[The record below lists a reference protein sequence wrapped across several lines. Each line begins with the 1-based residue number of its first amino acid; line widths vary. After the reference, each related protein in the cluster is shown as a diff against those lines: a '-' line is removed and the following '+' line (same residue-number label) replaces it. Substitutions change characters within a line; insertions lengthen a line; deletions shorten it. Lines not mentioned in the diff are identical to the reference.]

1 MRIAIDLSRAGLAGI
16 QTAGM
21 NPCVR
26 LAKAMVG
33 AGTEHTFFVVLSD
46 EDPASVPALRSM
58 MAGTLPAWGVRSWH
72 WPARTASSGR
82 GDQRHD
88 HWASSAAALFKRGLL
103 ADLAVGLV
111 LIPVAGTVAVTADA
125 PADDQPNVGA
135 PTTWTVPLAADD
147 DIEALAMQQLR
158 RCEAWSAAGPL
169 PPKRQLGSR
178 MKLAFVSPLPPER
191 TGIADYSAQVLPALA
206 QFYDVDVII
215 DQAQLVAPWVSAH
228 CGVRDV
234 QWLLDHAQRYDRVM
248 YHFGNSSYHKHMFEL
263 LARVPGVVVLH
274 DFFLGDIYNYL
285 AVHGVVPDG
294 LFHALYESHGY
305 GALRTWATEKNVVPL
320 VAQYP
325 ANLGVVQKALGVI
338 VHSEHARQLAE
349 TWYSRALARRW
360 QVVALPRAV
369 PQNGNRQQARQQ
381 LALAPDDFVV
391 CSFGLMGATKLN
403 ERLLEAW
410 LLSPLSQDER
420 CRLVFVGEA
429 DAGDYGAA
437 IEAKILSSGLG
448 ARISI
453 TGWADADVF
462 HSYLAGADLAVQLRA
477 NSRGETSAAVLDCM
491 NHGLPTLVNAHG
503 AFAELPAEA
512 VWMLPEV
519 FDNQALADAMMALW
533 LTPEQRRALGE
544 RAREVVGSAHSPETC
559 AKQYVAAIEQAYES
573 AGDSEGGLVRALAS
587 LEGPA
592 PSDSECRSLARAIVQ
607 TRSCTRAH
615 RQLLVDVSA
624 TARQDLQTG
633 IQRVVRALVKELI
646 NQPPE
651 GFRVEP
657 VYLTEQG
664 GAWHYRYARAW
675 TARAMGLSPELLPD
689 EPVDRW
695 AGDVVL
701 VADFTSAYVV
711 EAEKAGVFSALKR
724 DGIGLY
730 FCVYDLLPIQRP
742 EFFPPDQFG
751 FLDWIRS
758 VVRVADGV
766 VCISRSVADDL
777 TAWVLSEDLNRTRP
791 IRIDW
796 FHLGADIEN
805 SVPSKGLPKN
815 AGSVL
820 ARIKARPSFLMVGT
834 IEPRKGHLQTIE
846 AFTRLWQAG
855 QDINLVVVGR
865 EGWRGVPDEARRSI
879 PQTMAC
885 LRSHAELGKRLLW
898 LEDAS
903 DEYLEQAY
911 AASTCLI
918 AASEGEGFGLPLIE
932 AAQKRMPI
940 LARDIPIFREV
951 AGGHAHFFDGLAPED
966 MADAVVAWLRL
977 SESGQAPTS
986 AEMPW
991 LTWRQ
996 STELLLTR
1004 IELN

>member
-1 MRIAIDLSRAGLAGI
+1 MRIAIDLSRAGLAGV
-16 QTAGM
+16 QPSGL

-26 LAKAMVG
+26 LAQAMVG
-33 AGTEHTFFVVLSD
+33 AGTEHRFFLILSD
-46 EDPASVPALRSM
+46 EDPASVTALRSM

-72 WPARTASSGR
+72 CPARMAGSGR
-82 GDQRHD
+82 GDQQHD
-88 HWASSAAALFKRGLL
+88 VWASSAAALFKQGLL

-111 LIPVAGTVAVTADA
+111 LIPVAGPLAVTADA
-125 PADDQPNVGA
+125 PADGQPNIGS
-135 PTTWTVPLAADD
+135 PTTWTVALAADD
-147 DIEALAMQQLR
+147 DIEALATQQLR
-158 RCEAWSAAGPL
+158 RCEAWWAANSL
-169 PPKRQLGSR
+169 PPTRQLGSR
-178 MKLAFVSPLPPER
+178 MKLAFVSPLPPQR
-191 TGIADYSAQVLPALA
+191 SGIADYSAQLLPALA

-215 DQAQLVAPWVSAH
+215 DQAQLAAPWVSAH
-228 CGVRDV
+228 CGVRNV
-234 QWLLDHAQRYDRVM
+234 QWLLDHAQGYDRVM

-274 DFFLGDIYNYL
+274 DFFLGDIHNYL
-285 AVHGVVPDG
+285 AVHGVVPHG
-294 LFHALYESHGY
+294 LFRALYESHGY
-305 GALRTWATEKNVVPL
+305 AALGVWAAEKGGAAVIT
-320 VAQYP
+320 QYP
-325 ANLGVVQKALGVI
+325 ANLGVVQQSLGVI
-338 VHSEHARQLAE
+338 VHSEHARQLAQ
-349 TWYSRALARRW
+349 TWYGRELARRW

-369 PQNGNRQQARQQ
+369 PQQGNKQQARQQ

-410 LLSPLSQDER
+410 LLSPLARDPR

-429 DAGDYGAA
+429 HAGDYGAA
-437 IEAKILSSGLG
+437 IEAKISSSGLG
-448 ARISI
+448 DRISI
-453 TGWADADVF
+453 TGWADAEVF

-503 AFAELPAEA
+503 AFAELPADS
-512 VWMLPEV
+512 VWLLPEV
-519 FDNQALADAMMALW
+519 FDDQALADAMTTLW
-533 LTPEQRRALGE
+533 LAPEQRRALGE
-544 RAREVVGSAHSPETC
+544 RAREVLGSAHSPETC
-559 AKQYVAAIEQAYES
+559 AKQYVAAIEQAYGS
-573 AGDSEGGLVRALAS
+573 AETSGGGLVQALAR

-592 PSDSECRSLARAIVQ
+592 PSDSECLSLARAIVQ
-607 TRSCTRAH
+607 TRSCARAH
-615 RQLLVDVSA
+615 RQLLVDISA
-624 TARQDLQTG
+624 TARHDLQTG

-657 VYLTEQG
+657 VYLTDQG

-695 AGDVVL
+695 AGDMVL
-701 VADFTSAYVV
+701 VADFTSAYAVK
-711 EAEKAGVFSALKR
+711 AEQAGVFSALKQ
-724 DGIGLY
+724 DGIGVY

-751 FLDWIRS
+751 FLDWIKT
-758 VVRVADGV
+758 VARVADGAI
-766 VCISRSVADDL
+766 CISRAVAADL
-777 TAWVLSEDLNRTRP
+777 TVWVSSENLNRARP
-791 IRIDW
+791 LRIDW

-805 SVPSKGLPKN
+805 SVPSKGLPEN
-815 AGSVL
+815 AESVL
-820 ARIKARPSFLMVGT
+820 GRIKARPSFLMVGT

-855 QDINLVVVGR
+855 QDVNLVVVGR
-865 EGWRGVPDEARRSI
+865 EGWRGVPDNARRSI
-879 PQTMAC
+879 PQTMTC

-903 DEYLEQAY
+903 DEYLEHAY

-932 AAQKRMPI
+932 AAQRKMPI

-951 AGGHAHFFDGLAPED
+951 AGGHAYFFEGLAPED
-966 MADAVVAWLRL
+966 LADAVMDWLRV

-986 AEMPW
+986 AQMPW

-996 STELLLTR
+996 STDLLLTR
-1004 IELN
+1004 LELN

>member
-1 MRIAIDLSRAGLAGI
+1 MRIAIDLSRAGLAGV
-16 QTAGM
+16 QMSGL

-26 LAKAMVG
+26 LAQAMVG
-33 AGTEHTFFVVLSD
+33 AGTQHRFFLILSD
-46 EDPASVPALRSM
+46 EDPASVTALRSM

-72 WPARTASSGR
+72 CPARMAGSGR
-82 GDQRHD
+82 GDQQHD
-88 HWASSAAALFKRGLL
+88 VWASSAAALFKQGLL

-111 LIPVAGTVAVTADA
+111 LTPVAGPLAVTADA
-125 PADDQPNVGA
+125 PADGQPKVGA
-135 PTTWTVPLAADD
+135 PTTWTVALAGDD
-147 DIEALAMQQLR
+147 DIEALATQQLR
-158 RCEAWSAAGPL
+158 RCEAWWAANSL
-169 PPKRQLGSR
+169 PPTRQLGSR
-178 MKLAFVSPLPPER
+178 MKLAFVSPLPPQR
-191 TGIADYSAQVLPALA
+191 SGIADYSAQLLPALA

-215 DQAQLVAPWVSAH
+215 DQAQLAAPWVSAH
-228 CGVRDV
+228 CGVRNV
-234 QWLLDHAQRYDRVM
+234 QWLLDHAQGYDRVM

-274 DFFLGDIYNYL
+274 DFFLGDIHNYL
-285 AVHGVVPDG
+285 AVHGVVPHG
-294 LFHALYESHGY
+294 LFRALYESHGY
-305 GALRTWATEKNVVPL
+305 AALGVRAAEKGGAAVIT
-320 VAQYP
+320 QYP
-325 ANLGVVQKALGVI
+325 ANLGVVQQSLGVI
-338 VHSEHARQLAE
+338 VHSEHARQLAQ
-349 TWYSRALARRW
+349 TWYGRELARLW
-360 QVVALPRAV
+360 QVVALPRAL
-369 PQNGNRQQARQQ
+369 PQQGNRQQARQQ

-410 LLSPLSQDER
+410 LLSPLAQDPR

-429 DAGDYGAA
+429 HAGDYGAA
-437 IEAKILSSGLG
+437 IEAKISSSGLG
-448 ARISI
+448 DRISI
-453 TGWADADVF
+453 TGWADAEVF

-503 AFAELPAEA
+503 AFAELPADS
-512 VWMLPEV
+512 VWLLPEV
-519 FDNQALADAMMALW
+519 FDDQALADAMTTLW
-533 LTPEQRRALGE
+533 LAPEQRRALGE
-544 RAREVVGSAHSPETC
+544 RAREVLGSAHSPETC
-559 AKQYVAAIEQAYES
+559 AKQYVAAIEQAYGS
-573 AGDSEGGLVRALAS
+573 AETSGGGLVQALAR

-592 PSDSECRSLARAIVQ
+592 PSDSECLSLARAIVQ
-607 TRSCTRAH
+607 TRSCARAH
-615 RQLLVDVSA
+615 RQLLVDISA
-624 TARQDLQTG
+624 TARHDLQTG

-695 AGDVVL
+695 AGDMVL
-701 VADFTSAYVV
+701 VADFTSAYAVK
-711 EAEKAGVFSALKR
+711 AEQAGVFSALKQ
-724 DGIGLY
+724 DGIGVY

-751 FLDWIRS
+751 FLDWIKT
-758 VVRVADGV
+758 VARVADGAI
-766 VCISRSVADDL
+766 CISRAVADDL
-777 TAWVLSEDLNRTRP
+777 TAWVSGENLNRARP
-791 IRIDW
+791 LRIDW

-805 SVPSKGLPKN
+805 SVPSKGLPEN
-815 AGSVL
+815 AESVL
-820 ARIKARPSFLMVGT
+820 AQIKARPSFLMVGT

-855 QDINLVVVGR
+855 QDVNLVVVGR
-865 EGWRGVPDEARRSI
+865 EGWRGVPDNARRSI
-879 PQTMAC
+879 PQTMTC

-903 DEYLEQAY
+903 DEYLEHAY

-932 AAQKRMPI
+932 AAQRKMPI

-951 AGGHAHFFDGLAPED
+951 AGGHAYFFEGLAPED
-966 MADAVVAWLRL
+966 LADAVMDWLRL
-977 SESGQAPTS
+977 SKSGQAPTS
-986 AEMPW
+986 AQMPW

-996 STELLLTR
+996 STDLLLTR
-1004 IELN
+1004 LELN

>member
-1 MRIAIDLSRAGLAGI
+1 MRIAIDLSRAGLAGV
-16 QTAGM
+16 QMSGL

-26 LAKAMVG
+26 LAQAMVG
-33 AGTEHTFFVVLSD
+33 AGTQHRFFLILSD
-46 EDPASVPALRSM
+46 EDPASVTALRSM
-58 MAGTLPAWGVRSWH
+58 MAGILPAWGVRSWH
-72 WPARTASSGR
+72 WPARVAGSGR
-82 GDQRHD
+82 GDQQHD
-88 HWASSAAALFKRGLL
+88 VWVSSAAALFRRGLL

-111 LIPVAGTVAVTADA
+111 LMPVAGPLAVTADA
-125 PADDQPNVGA
+125 PADGQPKVGA
-135 PTTWTVPLAADD
+135 PTTWTVALAADD
-147 DIEALAMQQLR
+147 DIEALATQQLR
-158 RCEAWSAAGPL
+158 RCEAWWAANSL
-169 PPKRQLGSR
+169 PPTRQLGSR
-178 MKLAFVSPLPPER
+178 MKLAFVSPLPPQR
-191 TGIADYSAQVLPALA
+191 SGIADYSAQLLPALA

-215 DQAQLVAPWVSAH
+215 DQAQLAAPWVSAH
-228 CGVRDV
+228 CGVRNV
-234 QWLLDHAQRYDRVM
+234 QWLLDHAQGYDRVM

-274 DFFLGDIYNYL
+274 DFFLGDIHNYL
-285 AVHGVVPDG
+285 AVHGVVPHG
-294 LFHALYESHGY
+294 LFRALYESHGY
-305 GALRTWATEKNVVPL
+305 AALGVWAAEKGGAAVIT
-320 VAQYP
+320 QYP
-325 ANLGVVQKALGVI
+325 ANLGVVQQSLGVI
-338 VHSEHARQLAE
+338 VHSEHARQLAQ
-349 TWYSRALARRW
+349 TWYGRELARLW
-360 QVVALPRAV
+360 QVVALPRAL
-369 PQNGNRQQARQQ
+369 PQQGNRQQARQQ

-410 LLSPLSQDER
+410 LLSPLAQDPR

-429 DAGDYGAA
+429 HAGDYGAA
-437 IEAKILSSGLG
+437 IEAKISSSGLG
-448 ARISI
+448 DRISI
-453 TGWADADVF
+453 TGWADAEVF

-512 VWMLPEV
+512 VWILPEV
-519 FDNQALADAMMALW
+519 FDDQALADAMTTLW
-533 LTPEQRRALGE
+533 LAPEQRRALGE
-544 RAREVVGSAHSPETC
+544 RAREVLGSAHSPETC
-559 AKQYVAAIEQAYES
+559 AKQYVAAIEQAYTS
-573 AGDSEGGLVRALAS
+573 AGASGGRLVQALS
-587 LEGPA
+587 RLEGPA
-592 PSDSECRSLARAIVQ
+592 PSDSECLSLARAIVQ
-607 TRSCTRAH
+607 TRSCARAH
-615 RQLLVDVSA
+615 RQLLVDISA
-624 TARQDLQTG
+624 TARHDLQTG

-689 EPVDRW
+689 DPVDRW

-701 VADFTSAYVV
+701 VADFTSAYAVK
-711 EAEKAGVFSALKR
+711 AEQAGVFSALKQ
-724 DGIGLY
+724 DGIGVY

-751 FLDWIRS
+751 FLDWIKT
-758 VVRVADGV
+758 VARVADGAI
-766 VCISRSVADDL
+766 CISRAVADDL
-777 TAWVLSEDLNRTRP
+777 TAWVSSEDLNRARP

-805 SVPSKGLPKN
+805 SVPSKGLPEN
-815 AGSVL
+815 AESVL
-820 ARIKARPSFLMVGT
+820 GRIKARPSFLMVGT
-834 IEPRKGHLQTIE
+834 IEPRKGHLQAIE

-855 QDINLVVVGR
+855 QDVNLVVVGR
-865 EGWRGVPDEARRSI
+865 EGWRGVPDNARRSI
-879 PQTMAC
+879 PQTMTC

-903 DEYLEQAY
+903 DEYLEHAY

-932 AAQKRMPI
+932 AAQRKMPI

-951 AGGHAHFFDGLAPED
+951 AGGHAYFFEGLAPED
-966 MADAVVAWLRL
+966 LADAVMDWLRL

-986 AEMPW
+986 AQMPW

-996 STELLLTR
+996 STDLLLTR
-1004 IELN
+1004 LELN

>member
-1 MRIAIDLSRAGLAGI
+1 MRIAIDLSRAGLAGV
-16 QTAGM
+16 QTSGL

-26 LAKAMVG
+26 LAQAMVG
-33 AGTEHTFFVVLSD
+33 AGTQHRFFLILSD
-46 EDPASVPALRSM
+46 EDPASVTALRSM

-72 WPARTASSGR
+72 WPARTAGDGR
-82 GDQRHD
+82 GDQQHD
-88 HWASSAAALFKRGLL
+88 VWASSAAALFRRGLL

-111 LIPVAGTVAVTADA
+111 LMPVAGTLAVTADA
-125 PADDQPNVGA
+125 PADGQPKVGA
-135 PTTWTVPLAADD
+135 PTTWTVALAADD
-147 DIEALAMQQLR
+147 DIEALATQQLR
-158 RCEAWSAAGPL
+158 RCEAWWAANSL
-169 PPKRQLGSR
+169 PPTRQLGSR
-178 MKLAFVSPLPPER
+178 MKLAFVSPLPPQR
-191 TGIADYSAQVLPALA
+191 SGIADYSAQLLPALA

-215 DQAQLVAPWVSAH
+215 DQAQLAAPWVSAH

-234 QWLLDHAQRYDRVM
+234 QWLLDHAQGYDRVM

-274 DFFLGDIYNYL
+274 DFFLGDIHNYL
-285 AVHGVVPDG
+285 AVHGVVPHG
-294 LFHALYESHGY
+294 LFRALYESHGY
-305 GALRTWATEKNVVPL
+305 AALGVWAAEKGGAAVIT
-320 VAQYP
+320 QYP
-325 ANLGVVQKALGVI
+325 ANLGVVQQSLGVI
-338 VHSEHARQLAE
+338 VHSEHARQLAQ
-349 TWYSRALARRW
+349 TWYGRELARLW
-360 QVVALPRAV
+360 QVVALPRAL
-369 PQNGNRQQARQQ
+369 PQQGNRQQARQQ

-410 LLSPLSQDER
+410 LLSPLAQDPR

-429 DAGDYGAA
+429 HAGDYGAA
-437 IEAKILSSGLG
+437 IEAKISSSGLG
-448 ARISI
+448 DRISI
-453 TGWADADVF
+453 TGWADAEVF

-503 AFAELPAEA
+503 AFAELPADS
-512 VWMLPEV
+512 VWLLPEV
-519 FDNQALADAMMALW
+519 FDDQALADAMTTLW
-533 LTPEQRRALGE
+533 LAPEQRRALGE
-544 RAREVVGSAHSPETC
+544 RAREVIGSAHSPETC
-559 AKQYVAAIEQAYES
+559 AKQYVAAIEQAYTS
-573 AGDSEGGLVRALAS
+573 AGASGGRLVQALAR

-592 PSDSECRSLARAIVQ
+592 PSDSECLSLARAIVQ
-607 TRSCTRAH
+607 TRSCARAH
-615 RQLLVDVSA
+615 RQLLVDISA
-624 TARQDLQTG
+624 TARHDLQTG

-695 AGDVVL
+695 AGDMVL
-701 VADFTSAYVV
+701 VADFTSAYAVK
-711 EAEKAGVFSALKR
+711 AEQAGVFSALKQ
-724 DGIGLY
+724 DGIGVY

-751 FLDWIRS
+751 FLDWIKT
-758 VVRVADGV
+758 VARVADGAI
-766 VCISRSVADDL
+766 CISRAVADDL
-777 TAWVLSEDLNRTRP
+777 TAWVSGENLNRARP
-791 IRIDW
+791 LRIDW

-805 SVPSKGLPKN
+805 SVPSKGLPEN
-815 AGSVL
+815 AETVL
-820 ARIKARPSFLMVGT
+820 AQIKARPSFLMVGT

-855 QDINLVVVGR
+855 QDVNLVVVGR
-865 EGWRGVPDEARRSI
+865 EGWRGVPDNARRSI
-879 PQTMAC
+879 PQTMRC

-903 DEYLEQAY
+903 DEYLEHAY

-932 AAQKRMPI
+932 AAQRKMPI

-951 AGGHAHFFDGLAPED
+951 AGGHAYFFEGLAPED
-966 MADAVVAWLRL
+966 LADAVMDWLRL
-977 SESGQAPTS
+977 SKSGQAPTS
-986 AEMPW
+986 AQMPW

-996 STELLLTR
+996 STDLLLTR
-1004 IELN
+1004 LELN

>member
-1 MRIAIDLSRAGLAGI
+1 MRIAIDLSRAGLAGV
-16 QTAGM
+16 QMSGL

-26 LAKAMVG
+26 LAQAMVG
-33 AGTEHTFFVVLSD
+33 AGTQHRFFLILSD
-46 EDPASVPALRSM
+46 EDPASVTALRSM

-72 WPARTASSGR
+72 CPARTAGDGR
-82 GDQRHD
+82 GDQQHD
-88 HWASSAAALFKRGLL
+88 VWASSAAALFKQGLL

-111 LIPVAGTVAVTADA
+111 LIPVAGPLAVTADA
-125 PADDQPNVGA
+125 PADDQPKVGA
-135 PTTWTVPLAADD
+135 PTTWTVALAGDD
-147 DIEALAMQQLR
+147 DIEALATQQLR
-158 RCEAWSAAGPL
+158 RCEAWWAANSL
-169 PPKRQLGSR
+169 PPTRQLGSR
-178 MKLAFVSPLPPER
+178 MKLAFVSPLPPQR
-191 TGIADYSAQVLPALA
+191 SGIADYSAQLLPALA
-206 QFYDVDVII
+206 QFYDIDVII
-215 DQAQLVAPWVSAH
+215 DQAQLAAPWVSAH

-234 QWLLDHAQRYDRVM
+234 QWLLDHAHGYDRVM

-274 DFFLGDIYNYL
+274 DFFLGDIHNYL
-285 AVHGVVPDG
+285 AVHGVVPHG
-294 LFHALYESHGY
+294 LFRALYESHGY
-305 GALRTWATEKNVVPL
+305 SALGVWAAEKDGAAVIT
-320 VAQYP
+320 QYP
-325 ANLGVVQKALGVI
+325 ANLGVVQQSLGVI
-338 VHSEHARQLAE
+338 VHSEHARQLAQ
-349 TWYSRALARRW
+349 TWYGRELARRW
-360 QVVALPRAV
+360 QMVALPRTV
-369 PQNGNRQQARQQ
+369 PQKGNRQQARQQ

-410 LLSPLSQDER
+410 LLSPLAQDPR

-429 DAGDYGAA
+429 HAGDYGAA
-437 IEAKILSSGLG
+437 IEAKISSSGLG
-448 ARISI
+448 DRISI
-453 TGWADADVF
+453 TGWADAEVF

-503 AFAELPAEA
+503 AFAELPADS
-512 VWMLPEV
+512 VWLLPEV
-519 FDNQALADAMMALW
+519 FDDQALADAMTTQW
-533 LTPEQRRALGE
+533 LAPEQRRALGE
-544 RAREVVGSAHSPETC
+544 RAREVLGSAHSPETC
-559 AKQYVAAIEQAYES
+559 AKQYVAAIEQTYTS
-573 AGDSEGGLVRALAS
+573 AGASGGRLVQALAR

-592 PSDSECRSLARAIVQ
+592 PSDSECLSLARAIVQ
-607 TRSCTRAH
+607 TRSCARAH
-615 RQLLVDVSA
+615 RQLLVDISA
-624 TARQDLQTG
+624 TARHDLQTG

-695 AGDVVL
+695 AGDMVL
-701 VADFTSAYVV
+701 VADFTSAYAVK
-711 EAEKAGVFSALKR
+711 AEQAGVFSALKQ
-724 DGIGLY
+724 DGIGVY

-751 FLDWIRS
+751 FLDWIKT
-758 VVRVADGV
+758 VARVADGAI
-766 VCISRSVADDL
+766 CISRAVAADL
-777 TAWVLSEDLNRTRP
+777 TAWVSSENLNRARP
-791 IRIDW
+791 LRIDW

-805 SVPSKGLPKN
+805 SVPSKGLPEN
-815 AGSVL
+815 AESVL
-820 ARIKARPSFLMVGT
+820 AQIKARPSFLMVGT

-855 QDINLVVVGR
+855 QDVNLVVVGR
-865 EGWRGVPDEARRSI
+865 EGWRGVPDNARRSI
-879 PQTMAC
+879 PQTMTC

-903 DEYLEQAY
+903 DEYLEHAY

-932 AAQKRMPI
+932 AAQRKMPI

-951 AGGHAHFFDGLAPED
+951 AGGHAYFFEGLAPED
-966 MADAVVAWLRL
+966 LADAVMDWLRL

-986 AEMPW
+986 AQMPW

-996 STELLLTR
+996 STDLLLTR
-1004 IELN
+1004 LELN

>member
-1 MRIAIDLSRAGLAGI
+1 MRIAIDLSRAGLAGV
-16 QTAGM
+16 QMSGL

-26 LAKAMVG
+26 LAQAMVG
-33 AGTEHTFFVVLSD
+33 AGTEHRFFLILSD
-46 EDPASVPALRSM
+46 EDPASVTALRSM

-72 WPARTASSGR
+72 CPARMAGSGR
-82 GDQRHD
+82 GDQQHD
-88 HWASSAAALFKRGLL
+88 VWASSAAALFKQGLL

-111 LIPVAGTVAVTADA
+111 LMPVAGPLAVTADA
-125 PADDQPNVGA
+125 PADDQPKVGA
-135 PTTWTVPLAADD
+135 PTTWTVALAADD
-147 DIEALAMQQLR
+147 DIEALATQQLR
-158 RCEAWSAAGPL
+158 RCEAWWAANSL
-169 PPKRQLGSR
+169 PPTRQLGSR
-178 MKLAFVSPLPPER
+178 MKLAFVSPLPPQR
-191 TGIADYSAQVLPALA
+191 SGIADYSAQLLPALA

-215 DQAQLVAPWVSAH
+215 DQAQLAAPWVSAH
-228 CGVRDV
+228 CGVRNV
-234 QWLLDHAQRYDRVM
+234 QWLLDHAQRYNRVM

-274 DFFLGDIYNYL
+274 DFFLGDIHNYL
-285 AVHGVVPDG
+285 AVHGVVPHG
-294 LFHALYESHGY
+294 LFRALYESHGY
-305 GALRTWATEKNVVPL
+305 AALGVWTAEKGGAAVIT
-320 VAQYP
+320 QYP
-325 ANLGVVQKALGVI
+325 ANLGVVQQSLGVI
-338 VHSEHARQLAE
+338 VHSEHARQLAQ
-349 TWYSRALARRW
+349 TWYGRELARRW

-369 PQNGNRQQARQQ
+369 PQKGNRQQARQQ

-410 LLSPLSQDER
+410 LLSPLAQDPR

-429 DAGDYGAA
+429 HAGDYGAA
-437 IEAKILSSGLG
+437 IEAKISSSGLG
-448 ARISI
+448 DRISI
-453 TGWADADVF
+453 TGWADAEVF

-503 AFAELPAEA
+503 AFAELPADS
-512 VWMLPEV
+512 VWLLPEV
-519 FDNQALADAMMALW
+519 FDDQALADAMTTLW
-533 LTPEQRRALGE
+533 LAPEQRRALGE
-544 RAREVVGSAHSPETC
+544 RAREVLGSAHSPETC
-559 AKQYVAAIEQAYES
+559 AKQYVAAIEQAYTS
-573 AGDSEGGLVRALAS
+573 AGASGGRLVQALAR

-592 PSDSECRSLARAIVQ
+592 PSDSECLSLARAIVQ
-607 TRSCTRAH
+607 TRSCARAH
-615 RQLLVDVSA
+615 RQLLVDISA
-624 TARQDLQTG
+624 TARHDLQTG

-695 AGDVVL
+695 AGDMVL
-701 VADFTSAYVV
+701 VADFTSAYAVK
-711 EAEKAGVFSALKR
+711 AEQAGVFSALKQ
-724 DGIGLY
+724 DGIGVY

-751 FLDWIRS
+751 FLDWIKT
-758 VVRVADGV
+758 VARVADGAI
-766 VCISRSVADDL
+766 CISRAVAADL
-777 TAWVLSEDLNRTRP
+777 TAWVSSADVNRARP

-805 SVPSKGLPKN
+805 SVPSKGLPEN
-815 AGSVL
+815 AESVL
-820 ARIKARPSFLMVGT
+820 GRIKARPSFLMVGT
-834 IEPRKGHLQTIE
+834 IEPRKGHLQAIE

-855 QDINLVVVGR
+855 QDVNLVVVGR
-865 EGWRGVPDEARRSI
+865 EGWRGVPDNARRSI
-879 PQTMAC
+879 PQTMTC

-903 DEYLEQAY
+903 DEYLEHAY

-932 AAQKRMPI
+932 AAQRKMPI

-951 AGGHAHFFDGLAPED
+951 AGGHAYFFEGLAPED
-966 MADAVVAWLRL
+966 LADAVMDWLRL
-977 SESGQAPTS
+977 SKSGQAPTS
-986 AEMPW
+986 AQMPW

-996 STELLLTR
+996 STDLLLTR
-1004 IELN
+1004 LELN

>member
-16 QTAGM
+16 QTAGL

-33 AGTEHTFFVVLSD
+33 AGTEHTFFVVVSD
-46 EDPASVPALRSM
+46 EDPALVPALRSM

-72 WPARTASSGR
+72 WPARTAGSGR

-88 HWASSAAALFKRGLL
+88 QWASSAAALFKRGLL

-111 LIPVAGTVAVTADA
+111 LIPVADTVAVTAGA

-158 RCEAWSAAGPL
+158 RCEAWWAAGPL

-234 QWLLDHAQRYDRVM
+234 QWLLDHAHGYDRVM

-285 AVHGVVPDG
+285 SVHGVVPDG

-325 ANLGVVQKALGVI
+325 ANLGVVQASLGVI

-349 TWYSRALARRW
+349 MWYGRELARRW

-369 PQNGNRQQARQQ
+369 PQCGNRQKARQQ

-410 LLSPLSQDER
+410 LLSPLSQDAR

-491 NHGLPTLVNAHG
+491 NHGLPPLVNAHG
-503 AFAELPAEA
+503 AFAELPADA

-519 FDNQALADAMMALW
+519 FDDQALADAMMTLW
-533 LTPEQRRALGE
+533 LTPEQRRALGD

-573 AGDSEGGLVRALAS
+573 AGDREGGLVRALAS

-607 TRSCTRAH
+607 TRSCARAH

-695 AGDVVL
+695 AGDVVV

-751 FLDWIRS
+751 FLDWIKS

-766 VCISRSVADDL
+766 VCISRSVADNL
-777 TAWVLSEDLNRTRP
+777 TAWGLREDLNARDRSPLTVSS
-791 IRIDW
+791 
-796 FHLGADIEN
+796 GADMKTRFR
-805 SVPSKGLPKN
+805 PKGCRKMPGACWLNQRRPFPE
-815 AGSVL
+815 AAPLSH
-820 ARIKARPSFLMVGT
+820 AKA
-834 IEPRKGHLQTIE
+834 LQTIE

-855 QDINLVVVGR
+855 QDVNLVVVGR
-865 EGWRGVPDEARRSI
+865 EGWRGVPDDARRSI

-885 LRSHAELGKRLLW
+885 LRNHAELGKRLLW

-1004 IELN
+1004 LELN

>member
-1 MRIAIDLSRAGLAGI
+1 MRIAIDLSRAGLAGV
-16 QTAGM
+16 QPSGL

-26 LAKAMVG
+26 LAQAMVG
-33 AGTEHTFFVVLSD
+33 AGTEHRFFLILSD
-46 EDPASVPALRSM
+46 EDPASVTALRSM

-72 WPARTASSGR
+72 CPARTAGDGR
-82 GDQRHD
+82 GDQQHD
-88 HWASSAAALFKRGLL
+88 VWASSAAALFKQGLL

-111 LIPVAGTVAVTADA
+111 LMPVAGPLAVTADA
-125 PADDQPNVGA
+125 PADDQPKVGA
-135 PTTWTVPLAADD
+135 PTTWTVALAADD
-147 DIEALAMQQLR
+147 DIEALATQQLR
-158 RCEAWSAAGPL
+158 RCEAWWAANSL
-169 PPKRQLGSR
+169 PPTRQLGSR
-178 MKLAFVSPLPPER
+178 MKLAFVSPLPPQR
-191 TGIADYSAQVLPALA
+191 SGIADYSAQLLPALA

-215 DQAQLVAPWVSAH
+215 NQAQLAAPWVSAH

-234 QWLLDHAQRYDRVM
+234 QWLLDHAQGYDRVM

-274 DFFLGDIYNYL
+274 DFFLGDIHNYL
-285 AVHGVVPDG
+285 AVHGVVPHG
-294 LFHALYESHGY
+294 LFRALYESHGY
-305 GALRTWATEKNVVPL
+305 AALGVWAAEKGGAAVIT
-320 VAQYP
+320 QYP
-325 ANLGVVQKALGVI
+325 ANLGVVQQSLGVI
-338 VHSEHARQLAE
+338 VHSEHARQLAQ
-349 TWYSRALARRW
+349 TWYGRELARRW

-369 PQNGNRQQARQQ
+369 PQQGNKQRARQQ

-410 LLSPLSQDER
+410 LLSPLAQDPR

-429 DAGDYGAA
+429 HAGDYGAA
-437 IEAKILSSGLG
+437 IEAKISSSGLG
-448 ARISI
+448 DRISI
-453 TGWADADVF
+453 TGWADAEVF

-503 AFAELPAEA
+503 AFAELPADS
-512 VWMLPEV
+512 VWLLPEV
-519 FDNQALADAMMALW
+519 FDDQALADAMTTLW
-533 LTPEQRRALGE
+533 LAPEQRRTLGE
-544 RAREVVGSAHSPETC
+544 RAREVLGSAHSPETC
-559 AKQYVAAIEQAYES
+559 AKQYVAAIEEAYRS
-573 AGDSEGGLVRALAS
+573 AEVNGGRLVQALAR

-592 PSDSECRSLARAIVQ
+592 PSDSECLSLARAIVQ
-607 TRSCTRAH
+607 TRSCARAH
-615 RQLLVDVSA
+615 RQLLVDISA
-624 TARQDLQTG
+624 TARHDLQTG

-695 AGDVVL
+695 AGDMVL
-701 VADFTSAYVV
+701 VADFTSAYAVK
-711 EAEKAGVFSALKR
+711 AEQAGVFWALKQ
-724 DGIGLY
+724 DGIGVY
-730 FCVYDLLPIQRP
+730 FCVYDLLSIQRP

-751 FLDWIRS
+751 FLDWIKT
-758 VVRVADGV
+758 VARVADGAI
-766 VCISRSVADDL
+766 CISRAVADDL
-777 TAWVLSEDLNRTRP
+777 TAWVSSEDLNRARP

-805 SVPSKGLPKN
+805 SVPSKGLPEN
-815 AGSVL
+815 AESVL
-820 ARIKARPSFLMVGT
+820 AQIKARPSFLMVGT
-834 IEPRKGHLQTIE
+834 IEPRKGHLQAIE

-855 QDINLVVVGR
+855 QDVNLVVVGR
-865 EGWRGVPDEARRSI
+865 EGWRGVPDNARRSI
-879 PQTMAC
+879 PQTMTC

-903 DEYLEQAY
+903 DEYLEHAY

-932 AAQKRMPI
+932 AAQRKMPI

-951 AGGHAHFFDGLAPED
+951 AGGHAYFFEGLAPED
-966 MADAVVAWLRL
+966 LADAVMDWLRL
-977 SESGQAPTS
+977 SKSGQAPTS
-986 AEMPW
+986 AQMPW

-996 STELLLTR
+996 STDLLLTR
-1004 IELN
+1004 LELN

>member
-1 MRIAIDLSRAGLAGI
+1 MRIAIDLSRAGLAGV
-16 QTAGM
+16 QPSGL

-26 LAKAMVG
+26 LAQAMVG
-33 AGTEHTFFVVLSD
+33 AGTQHRFFLILSD
-46 EDPASVPALRSM
+46 EDPASVTALRSM

-72 WPARTASSGR
+72 CPARMAGSGR
-82 GDQRHD
+82 GDQQHD
-88 HWASSAAALFKRGLL
+88 VWASSAAALFKQGLL

-111 LIPVAGTVAVTADA
+111 LTPVAGPLALRADA
-125 PADDQPNVGA
+125 PADDQPKVGA
-135 PTTWTVPLAADD
+135 PTTWTVALAADD
-147 DIEALAMQQLR
+147 DIEALATQQLR
-158 RCEAWSAAGPL
+158 RCEAWWAANSL
-169 PPKRQLGSR
+169 PPTRQLGSR
-178 MKLAFVSPLPPER
+178 MKLAFVSPLPPQR
-191 TGIADYSAQVLPALA
+191 SGIADYSAQLLPALA

-215 DQAQLVAPWVSAH
+215 DQAQLAAPWVSAH
-228 CGVRDV
+228 CGVRNV
-234 QWLLDHAQRYDRVM
+234 QWLLDHAQGYDRVM

-274 DFFLGDIYNYL
+274 DFFLGDIHNYL
-285 AVHGVVPDG
+285 AVHGVVPHG
-294 LFHALYESHGY
+294 LFRALYESHGY
-305 GALRTWATEKNVVPL
+305 AALGVRAAEKDGAAVIT
-320 VAQYP
+320 QYP
-325 ANLGVVQKALGVI
+325 ANLGVVQQSLGVI
-338 VHSEHARQLAE
+338 VHSEHARQLAQ
-349 TWYSRALARRW
+349 TWYGRELARRW
-360 QVVALPRAV
+360 QVVALPRAL
-369 PQNGNRQQARQQ
+369 PQQGNRQQARQQ

-410 LLSPLSQDER
+410 LLSPLAQDPR

-429 DAGDYGAA
+429 HAGDYGAA
-437 IEAKILSSGLG
+437 IEAKISSSGLG
-448 ARISI
+448 DRISI
-453 TGWADADVF
+453 TGWADAEVF

-503 AFAELPAEA
+503 AFAELPAES
-512 VWMLPEV
+512 VWLLPEV
-519 FDNQALADAMMALW
+519 FDDQALADAMTTLW
-533 LTPEQRRALGE
+533 LAPEQRRTLGE
-544 RAREVVGSAHSPETC
+544 RAREVLGSAHSPETC
-559 AKQYVAAIEQAYES
+559 AKQYVAAIEEAYRS
-573 AGDSEGGLVRALAS
+573 AEVSGGGLVQALAR

-592 PSDSECRSLARAIVQ
+592 PSDSECLSLARAIVQ
-607 TRSCTRAH
+607 TRSCARAH
-615 RQLLVDVSA
+615 RQLLVDISA
-624 TARQDLQTG
+624 TARHDLQTG

-675 TARAMGLSPELLPD
+675 TARAMGLPPELLPD

-695 AGDVVL
+695 AGDMVL
-701 VADFTSAYVV
+701 VADFTSAYAVK
-711 EAEKAGVFSALKR
+711 AEQAGVFSALKQ
-724 DGIGLY
+724 DGIGVY

-751 FLDWIRS
+751 FLDWIKT
-758 VVRVADGV
+758 VARVADGAI
-766 VCISRSVADDL
+766 CISRAVAADL
-777 TAWVLSEDLNRTRP
+777 TAWVSSADVNRARP

-805 SVPSKGLPKN
+805 SVPSKGLPEN
-815 AGSVL
+815 AESVL
-820 ARIKARPSFLMVGT
+820 GRIKARPSFLMVGT

-855 QDINLVVVGR
+855 QDVNLVVVGR
-865 EGWRGVPDEARRSI
+865 EGWRGVPDNARRSI

-903 DEYLEQAY
+903 DEYLEHAY

-932 AAQKRMPI
+932 AAQRKMPI

-951 AGGHAHFFDGLAPED
+951 AGGHAYFFEGLAPED
-966 MADAVVAWLRL
+966 LADAVMDWLRL
-977 SESGQAPTS
+977 SKSGQAPTS
-986 AEMPW
+986 AQMPW

-996 STELLLTR
+996 STDLLLTR
-1004 IELN
+1004 LELN

>member
-1 MRIAIDLSRAGLAGI
+1 M
-16 QTAGM
+16 
-21 NPCVR
+21 
-26 LAKAMVG
+26 
-33 AGTEHTFFVVLSD
+33 
-46 EDPASVPALRSM
+46 
-58 MAGTLPAWGVRSWH
+58 
-72 WPARTASSGR
+72 
-82 GDQRHD
+82 
-88 HWASSAAALFKRGLL
+88 FKQGLL

-111 LIPVAGTVAVTADA
+111 LMPVAGPLALTADA
-125 PADDQPNVGA
+125 PADGQPNAGT
-135 PTTWTVPLAADD
+135 PTTWTVALAADD
-147 DIEALAMQQLR
+147 DIEALATQQLR
-158 RCEAWSAAGPL
+158 RCEAWWAANSL
-169 PPKRQLGSR
+169 PPTRQLGSR
-178 MKLAFVSPLPPER
+178 MKLAFVSPLPPQR
-191 TGIADYSAQVLPALA
+191 SGIADYSAQLLPALA

-215 DQAQLVAPWVSAH
+215 DQAQLAAPWVSAH

-234 QWLLDHAQRYDRVM
+234 QWLLDHAQGYDRVM

-285 AVHGVVPDG
+285 AVHRIAPNG
-294 LFHALYESHGY
+294 LFRALYESHGY
-305 GALRTWATEKNVVPL
+305 AALGAWVAEKKVAAVI
-320 VAQYP
+320 AQYP
-325 ANLGVVQKALGVI
+325 ANLGVVQQSLGVI

-349 TWYSRALARRW
+349 SWYGRELARRW

-369 PQNGNRQQARQQ
+369 PQQGNKQQARQQ

-410 LLSPLSQDER
+410 LLSPLAQDPR

-429 DAGDYGAA
+429 HAGDYGAA
-437 IEAKILSSGLG
+437 IEAKISSSGLG
-448 ARISI
+448 DRISI
-453 TGWADADVF
+453 TGWADAEVF

-503 AFAELPAEA
+503 AFAELPADS
-512 VWMLPEV
+512 VWLLPEV
-519 FDNQALADAMMALW
+519 FDDQALADAMTTLW
-533 LTPEQRRALGE
+533 LALEQRRALGE
-544 RAREVVGSAHSPETC
+544 RAREVLGSAHSPETC
-559 AKQYVAAIEQAYES
+559 AKQYVAAIEEAYGLAEVS
-573 AGDSEGGLVRALAS
+573 GGGLVQALAR

-592 PSDSECRSLARAIVQ
+592 PSDSECLSLARAIVQ
-607 TRSCTRAH
+607 TRSCARAH
-615 RQLLVDVSA
+615 RQLLVDISA
-624 TARQDLQTG
+624 TARHDLQTG

-695 AGDVVL
+695 AGDMVL
-701 VADFTSAYVV
+701 VADFTSAYAVK
-711 EAEKAGVFSALKR
+711 AEQAGVFSALKQ
-724 DGIGLY
+724 DGIGVY

-751 FLDWIRS
+751 FLDWIKT
-758 VVRVADGV
+758 VARVADGAI
-766 VCISRSVADDL
+766 CISRAVADDL
-777 TAWVLSEDLNRTRP
+777 TAWVSSENLNRARP
-791 IRIDW
+791 LRIDW

-805 SVPSKGLPKN
+805 SVPSKGLPEN
-815 AGSVL
+815 AESVL
-820 ARIKARPSFLMVGT
+820 GRIKARPSFLMVGT

-855 QDINLVVVGR
+855 QDVNLVVVGR
-865 EGWRGVPDEARRSI
+865 EGWRGVPDNARRSI
-879 PQTMAC
+879 PQTMTC

-903 DEYLEQAY
+903 DEYLEHAY

-932 AAQKRMPI
+932 AAQRKMPI

-951 AGGHAHFFDGLAPED
+951 AGGHAYFFEGLAPED
-966 MADAVVAWLRL
+966 LADAVMDWLRL

-986 AEMPW
+986 AQMPW

-996 STELLLTR
+996 STDLLLTR
-1004 IELN
+1004 LELN

>member
-1 MRIAIDLSRAGLAGI
+1 MRIAIDLSRAGLAGV
-16 QTAGM
+16 QMSGL

-26 LAKAMVG
+26 LAQAMVG
-33 AGTEHTFFVVLSD
+33 AGTQHRFFLILSD
-46 EDPASVPALRSM
+46 EDPASVTALRSM

-72 WPARTASSGR
+72 CPARMAGSGR
-82 GDQRHD
+82 GDQQQEV
-88 HWASSAAALFKRGLL
+88 WASSAAALFKQGLL

-111 LIPVAGTVAVTADA
+111 LIPVAGPLAVTADA
-125 PADDQPNVGA
+125 PADDQPKVGA
-135 PTTWTVPLAADD
+135 PTTWTVALAGDD
-147 DIEALAMQQLR
+147 DIEALATQQLR
-158 RCEAWSAAGPL
+158 RCEAWWAANSL
-169 PPKRQLGSR
+169 PPTRQLGSR
-178 MKLAFVSPLPPER
+178 MKLAFVSPLPPQR
-191 TGIADYSAQVLPALA
+191 SGIADYSAQLLPALA
-206 QFYDVDVII
+206 QFYDIDVII
-215 DQAQLVAPWVSAH
+215 DQAQLAAPWVSAH
-228 CGVRDV
+228 CGVRNV
-234 QWLLDHAQRYDRVM
+234 QWLLDHAQGYDRVM

-274 DFFLGDIYNYL
+274 DFFLGDIHNYL
-285 AVHGVVPDG
+285 AVHGVVPHG
-294 LFHALYESHGY
+294 LFRALYESHGY
-305 GALRTWATEKNVVPL
+305 AALGVWAAEKDGAAVIT
-320 VAQYP
+320 QYP
-325 ANLGVVQKALGVI
+325 ANLGVVQQSLGVI
-338 VHSEHARQLAE
+338 VHSEHARQLAQ
-349 TWYSRALARRW
+349 TWYGRELARRW

-369 PQNGNRQQARQQ
+369 PQQGNRQQARQQ

-410 LLSPLSQDER
+410 LLSPLAQDPR

-429 DAGDYGAA
+429 HAGDYGAA
-437 IEAKILSSGLG
+437 IEAKISSSGLG
-448 ARISI
+448 DRISI
-453 TGWADADVF
+453 TGWADAEVF

-503 AFAELPAEA
+503 AFAELPADS
-512 VWMLPEV
+512 VWLLPEV
-519 FDNQALADAMMALW
+519 FDDQALADAMTTLW
-533 LTPEQRRALGE
+533 LAPEQRRTLGE
-544 RAREVVGSAHSPETC
+544 RAREVLGSAHSPETC
-559 AKQYVAAIEQAYES
+559 AKQYVAAIEQAYTS
-573 AGDSEGGLVRALAS
+573 AGASGGRLVQALAR

-592 PSDSECRSLARAIVQ
+592 PSDSECLSLARAIVQ
-607 TRSCTRAH
+607 TRSCARAH
-615 RQLLVDVSA
+615 RQLLVDISA
-624 TARQDLQTG
+624 TARHDLQTG

-695 AGDVVL
+695 AGDMVL
-701 VADFTSAYVV
+701 VADFTSAYAVK
-711 EAEKAGVFSALKR
+711 AEQAGVFSALKQ
-724 DGIGLY
+724 DGIGVY

-751 FLDWIRS
+751 FLDWIKT
-758 VVRVADGV
+758 VARVADGAI
-766 VCISRSVADDL
+766 CISRAVAADL
-777 TAWVLSEDLNRTRP
+777 TAWVSSEDVNRARP

-805 SVPSKGLPKN
+805 SVPSKGLPEN
-815 AGSVL
+815 AESVL
-820 ARIKARPSFLMVGT
+820 AQIKARPSFLMVGT

-855 QDINLVVVGR
+855 QDVNLVVVGR
-865 EGWRGVPDEARRSI
+865 EGWRGVPDNARRSI
-879 PQTMAC
+879 PQTMTC

-903 DEYLEQAY
+903 DEYLEHAY

-932 AAQKRMPI
+932 AAQRKMPI

-951 AGGHAHFFDGLAPED
+951 AGGHAYFFEGLAPED
-966 MADAVVAWLRL
+966 LADAVMDWLRL
-977 SESGQAPTS
+977 SKSGQAPTS
-986 AEMPW
+986 AQMPW

-996 STELLLTR
+996 STDLLLTR
-1004 IELN
+1004 LELN

>member
-1 MRIAIDLSRAGLAGI
+1 MRIAIDLSRAGLAGV
-16 QTAGM
+16 QPSGL

-26 LAKAMVG
+26 LAQAMVG
-33 AGTEHTFFVVLSD
+33 AGTQHRFFLILSD
-46 EDPASVPALRSM
+46 EDPASVTALRSM

-72 WPARTASSGR
+72 WPARTAGDGR
-82 GDQRHD
+82 GDQQHD
-88 HWASSAAALFKRGLL
+88 VWASSAAALFKQGLL

-111 LIPVAGTVAVTADA
+111 LIPVAGPLAVTADA
-125 PADDQPNVGA
+125 PADDQPKVGA
-135 PTTWTVPLAADD
+135 PTTWTVALAADD
-147 DIEALAMQQLR
+147 DIEALATQQLR
-158 RCEAWSAAGPL
+158 RCEAWWAANSL
-169 PPKRQLGSR
+169 PPTRQLGSR
-178 MKLAFVSPLPPER
+178 MKLAFVSPLPPQR
-191 TGIADYSAQVLPALA
+191 SGIADYSAQLLPALA
-206 QFYDVDVII
+206 QFYDIDVII
-215 DQAQLVAPWVSAH
+215 DQAQLAAPWVSAH

-234 QWLLDHAQRYDRVM
+234 QWLLDHAQGYDRVM

-274 DFFLGDIYNYL
+274 DFFLGDIHNYL
-285 AVHGVVPDG
+285 AVHGVVPHG
-294 LFHALYESHGY
+294 LFRALYESHGY
-305 GALRTWATEKNVVPL
+305 AALGVWAVEKNGAAVIT
-320 VAQYP
+320 QYP
-325 ANLGVVQKALGVI
+325 ANLGVVQQSLGVI
-338 VHSEHARQLAE
+338 VHSEHARQLAQ
-349 TWYSRALARRW
+349 TWYGRELAHRW
-360 QVVALPRAV
+360 QVVALPRAL
-369 PQNGNRQQARQQ
+369 PQKGNRQQARQQ

-410 LLSPLSQDER
+410 LLSPLAQDPR

-429 DAGDYGAA
+429 HAGDYGAA
-437 IEAKILSSGLG
+437 IEAKISSSRLG
-448 ARISI
+448 DRISI
-453 TGWADADVF
+453 AGWADAEVF

-503 AFAELPAEA
+503 AFAELPADS
-512 VWMLPEV
+512 VWLLPEV
-519 FDNQALADAMMALW
+519 FDDQALADAMTTLW
-533 LTPEQRRALGE
+533 LAPEQRRTLGE
-544 RAREVVGSAHSPETC
+544 RAREVLGSAHSPETC
-559 AKQYVAAIEQAYES
+559 AKQYVAAIEEAYRS
-573 AGDSEGGLVRALAS
+573 AEVSGGGLVQALAR

-592 PSDSECRSLARAIVQ
+592 PSDSECLSLARAIVQ
-607 TRSCTRAH
+607 TRSCARAH
-615 RQLLVDVSA
+615 RQLLVDISA
-624 TARQDLQTG
+624 TARHDLQTG

-695 AGDVVL
+695 AGDMVL
-701 VADFTSAYVV
+701 VADFTSAYAVK
-711 EAEKAGVFSALKR
+711 AEQAGVFSALKQ
-724 DGIGLY
+724 DGIGVY

-751 FLDWIRS
+751 FLDWIKT
-758 VVRVADGV
+758 VARVADGAI
-766 VCISRSVADDL
+766 CISRAVADDL
-777 TAWVLSEDLNRTRP
+777 TAWVSGENLNRARP
-791 IRIDW
+791 LRIDW

-805 SVPSKGLPKN
+805 SVPSKGLPEN
-815 AGSVL
+815 AESVL
-820 ARIKARPSFLMVGT
+820 GRIKARPSFLMVGT

-855 QDINLVVVGR
+855 QDVNLVVVGR
-865 EGWRGVPDEARRSI
+865 EGWRGVPDNARRSI
-879 PQTMAC
+879 PQTMRC

-903 DEYLEQAY
+903 DEYLEHAY

-932 AAQKRMPI
+932 AAQRKMPI

-951 AGGHAHFFDGLAPED
+951 AGGHAYFFEGLAPED
-966 MADAVVAWLRL
+966 LADAVMDWLRL
-977 SESGQAPTS
+977 SKSGQAPTS
-986 AEMPW
+986 AQMPW

-996 STELLLTR
+996 STDLLLTR
-1004 IELN
+1004 LELN

>member
-1 MRIAIDLSRAGLAGI
+1 MRIAIDLSRAGLAGV
-16 QTAGM
+16 QPSGF

-26 LAKAMVG
+26 LAQAMVG
-33 AGTEHTFFVVLSD
+33 AGTQHRFFLILSD
-46 EDPASVPALRSM
+46 ENPASVTALRSM

-72 WPARTASSGR
+72 CPARMAGSGR
-82 GDQRHD
+82 GDQQHD
-88 HWASSAAALFKRGLL
+88 VWASSAAALFKQGLL

-111 LIPVAGTVAVTADA
+111 LMPVAGPLAVTADA
-125 PADDQPNVGA
+125 PADDQPKVGA
-135 PTTWTVPLAADD
+135 PTTWTVALAGDD
-147 DIEALAMQQLR
+147 DIEALATQQLR
-158 RCEAWSAAGPL
+158 RCEAWWAANSL
-169 PPKRQLGSR
+169 PPTRQLGSR
-178 MKLAFVSPLPPER
+178 MKLAYVSPLPPQR
-191 TGIADYSAQVLPALA
+191 SGIADYSAQLLPALA
-206 QFYDVDVII
+206 QFYDIDVII
-215 DQAQLVAPWVSAH
+215 DQAQLAAPWVSAH
-228 CGVRDV
+228 CGVRNV
-234 QWLLDHAQRYDRVM
+234 QWLLDHAQGYDRVM

-274 DFFLGDIYNYL
+274 DFFLGDIHNYL
-285 AVHGVVPDG
+285 AVHGVVPHG
-294 LFHALYESHGY
+294 LFRALYESHGY
-305 GALRTWATEKNVVPL
+305 SALGVWAAEKDGAAVIT
-320 VAQYP
+320 QYP
-325 ANLGVVQKALGVI
+325 ANLGVVQQSLGVI
-338 VHSEHARQLAE
+338 VHSEHARQLAQ
-349 TWYSRALARRW
+349 TWCGRELARRW

-369 PQNGNRQQARQQ
+369 PQQGNKQQARQQ

-410 LLSPLSQDER
+410 LLSPLAQDPR

-429 DAGDYGAA
+429 HAGDYGAA

-448 ARISI
+448 DRISI
-453 TGWADADVF
+453 TGWADAEVF

-503 AFAELPAEA
+503 AFAELPADS
-512 VWMLPEV
+512 VWLLPEV
-519 FDNQALADAMMALW
+519 FDDQALADAMTTLW
-533 LTPEQRRALGE
+533 LAPEQRRALGE
-544 RAREVVGSAHSPETC
+544 RAREVLGSAHSPETC
-559 AKQYVAAIEQAYES
+559 AKQYVAAIEEAYRS
-573 AGDSEGGLVRALAS
+573 AEVSGGGLVQALAR

-592 PSDSECRSLARAIVQ
+592 PSDSECLSLARAIVQ
-607 TRSCTRAH
+607 TRSCARAH
-615 RQLLVDVSA
+615 RQLLVDISA
-624 TARQDLQTG
+624 TARHDLQTG

-695 AGDVVL
+695 AGDMVL
-701 VADFTSAYVV
+701 VADFTSAYAVK
-711 EAEKAGVFSALKR
+711 AEQAGVFSALKQ
-724 DGIGLY
+724 DGIGVY

-751 FLDWIRS
+751 FLDWIKT
-758 VVRVADGV
+758 VARVADGAI
-766 VCISRSVADDL
+766 CISRAVADDL
-777 TAWVLSEDLNRTRP
+777 SAWVSSEDLNRARP

-805 SVPSKGLPKN
+805 SVPSKGLPEN
-815 AGSVL
+815 AETVL

-834 IEPRKGHLQTIE
+834 IEPRKGHLQAIE

-855 QDINLVVVGR
+855 QDVNLVVVGR
-865 EGWRGVPDEARRSI
+865 EGWRGVPDNARRSI
-879 PQTMAC
+879 PQTMTC

-903 DEYLEQAY
+903 DEYLEHAY

-932 AAQKRMPI
+932 AAQRKMPI

-951 AGGHAHFFDGLAPED
+951 AGGHAYFFEGLAPED
-966 MADAVVAWLRL
+966 LADAVMDWLRL

-986 AEMPW
+986 AQMPW

-996 STELLLTR
+996 STDLLLTR
-1004 IELN
+1004 LELN

>member
-1 MRIAIDLSRAGLAGI
+1 MRIAIDLSRAGLAGV
-16 QTAGM
+16 QMSGL

-26 LAKAMVG
+26 LAQAMVG
-33 AGTEHTFFVVLSD
+33 AGTEHRFFLILSD
-46 EDPASVPALRSM
+46 EDPASVTALRSM

-72 WPARTASSGR
+72 CPARMAGSGR
-82 GDQRHD
+82 GDQQHD
-88 HWASSAAALFKRGLL
+88 VWASSAAALFKQGLL

-111 LIPVAGTVAVTADA
+111 LMPVAGPLALTADA
-125 PADDQPNVGA
+125 PADGQPNAGT
-135 PTTWTVPLAADD
+135 PTTWTVALAADD
-147 DIEALAMQQLR
+147 DIEALATQQLR
-158 RCEAWSAAGPL
+158 RCEAWWAANSL
-169 PPKRQLGSR
+169 PPTRQLGSR
-178 MKLAFVSPLPPER
+178 MKLAFVSPLPPQR
-191 TGIADYSAQVLPALA
+191 SGIADYSAQLLPALA
-206 QFYDVDVII
+206 QFYDIDVII
-215 DQAQLVAPWVSAH
+215 DQAQLAAPWVSAH
-228 CGVRDV
+228 CGVRNV
-234 QWLLDHAQRYDRVM
+234 QWLLEHTQGYDRVM

-263 LARVPGVVVLH
+263 LVRVPGVVVLH
-274 DFFLGDIYNYL
+274 DFFLGDIHNYL
-285 AVHGVVPDG
+285 AVHGVVPHG
-294 LFHALYESHGY
+294 LFRALYESHGY
-305 GALRTWATEKNVVPL
+305 AALGVWAAEKGGAAVIT
-320 VAQYP
+320 QYP
-325 ANLGVVQKALGVI
+325 ANLGVVQQSLGVI
-338 VHSEHARQLAE
+338 VHSEHARQLAQ
-349 TWYSRALARRW
+349 TWYGRELARRW

-369 PQNGNRQQARQQ
+369 PQQGNRQQARQQ

-410 LLSPLSQDER
+410 LLSPLAQDPR

-429 DAGDYGAA
+429 HAGDYGAA
-437 IEAKILSSGLG
+437 IEAKILSSRLG
-448 ARISI
+448 DRISI
-453 TGWADADVF
+453 TGWADAEVF

-503 AFAELPAEA
+503 AFAELPAES
-512 VWMLPEV
+512 VWLLPEV
-519 FDNQALADAMMALW
+519 FDDQALADAMTTLW
-533 LTPEQRRALGE
+533 LAPEQRRTLGE
-544 RAREVVGSAHSPETC
+544 RAREVLGSAHSPETC
-559 AKQYVAAIEQAYES
+559 AKQYVAAIEQAYGS
-573 AGDSEGGLVRALAS
+573 AETSGGGLVQALAR

-592 PSDSECRSLARAIVQ
+592 PSDSECLSLARAIVQ
-607 TRSCTRAH
+607 TRSCARAH
-615 RQLLVDVSA
+615 RQLLVDISA
-624 TARQDLQTG
+624 TARHDLQTG

-646 NQPPE
+646 NQPPT

-695 AGDVVL
+695 AGDMVL
-701 VADFTSAYVV
+701 VADFTSAYAVK
-711 EAEKAGVFSALKR
+711 AEQAGVFSALKQ

-751 FLDWIRS
+751 FLDWIKT
-758 VVRVADGV
+758 VARVADGAI
-766 VCISRSVADDL
+766 CISRAVADDL
-777 TAWVLSEDLNRTRP
+777 SGWVSGENLNRARP
-791 IRIDW
+791 LRIDW

-805 SVPSKGLPKN
+805 SVPSKGLPEN
-815 AGSVL
+815 AESVL
-820 ARIKARPSFLMVGT
+820 GRIKARPSFLMVGT

-855 QDINLVVVGR
+855 QDVNLVVVGR
-865 EGWRGVPDEARRSI
+865 EGWRGVPDNARRSI
-879 PQTMAC
+879 PQTMTC

-903 DEYLEQAY
+903 DEYLEHAY

-932 AAQKRMPI
+932 AAQRKMPI

-951 AGGHAHFFDGLAPED
+951 AGGHAYFFEGLAPED
-966 MADAVVAWLRL
+966 LADAVMDWLRL
-977 SESGQAPTS
+977 SKSGQAPTS
-986 AEMPW
+986 AQMPW

-996 STELLLTR
+996 STDLLLTR
-1004 IELN
+1004 LELN

>member
-1 MRIAIDLSRAGLAGI
+1 MRIAIDLSRAGLAGV
-16 QTAGM
+16 QMSGL

-26 LAKAMVG
+26 LAQAMVG
-33 AGTEHTFFVVLSD
+33 AGTEHRFFLILSD
-46 EDPASVPALRSM
+46 EDPASVTALRSM
-58 MAGTLPAWGVRSWH
+58 MAGILPAWRVRSWH
-72 WPARTASSGR
+72 RPARMAGSGR
-82 GDQRHD
+82 GDQQHD
-88 HWASSAAALFKRGLL
+88 SWASSAAAWFKRGLL

-111 LIPVAGTVAVTADA
+111 LIPVAGPLAVTADA
-125 PADDQPNVGA
+125 PADDQPKVGA
-135 PTTWTVPLAADD
+135 PTTWTVALAGDD
-147 DIEALAMQQLR
+147 DIEALATQQLR
-158 RCEAWSAAGPL
+158 RCEAWWAANSL
-169 PPKRQLGSR
+169 PPTRQLGSR
-178 MKLAFVSPLPPER
+178 MKLAFVSPLPPQR
-191 TGIADYSAQVLPALA
+191 SGIADYSAQLLPALA
-206 QFYDVDVII
+206 QFYDIDVII
-215 DQAQLVAPWVSAH
+215 DQAQLAAPWVSAH
-228 CGVRDV
+228 CGVRNV
-234 QWLLDHAQRYDRVM
+234 QWLLDHAQGYDRVM

-274 DFFLGDIYNYL
+274 DFFLGDIHNYL
-285 AVHGVVPDG
+285 AVHGVVPHG
-294 LFHALYESHGY
+294 LFRALYESHGY
-305 GALRTWATEKNVVPL
+305 AALGVWAAEKGGAAVIT
-320 VAQYP
+320 QYP
-325 ANLGVVQKALGVI
+325 ANLGVVQQSLGVI
-338 VHSEHARQLAE
+338 VHSEHARQLAQ
-349 TWYSRALARRW
+349 TWYGRELARRW

-369 PQNGNRQQARQQ
+369 PQQGNRQQARQQ

-410 LLSPLSQDER
+410 LLSPLAQDPR

-429 DAGDYGAA
+429 HAGDYGAA
-437 IEAKILSSGLG
+437 IEAKISSSGLG
-448 ARISI
+448 DRISI
-453 TGWADADVF
+453 TGWADAEVF

-503 AFAELPAEA
+503 AFAELPADS
-512 VWMLPEV
+512 VWLLPEV
-519 FDNQALADAMMALW
+519 FDDQALADAMTTLW
-533 LTPEQRRALGE
+533 LAPEQRRTLGE
-544 RAREVVGSAHSPETC
+544 RAREVLGSAHSPETC
-559 AKQYVAAIEQAYES
+559 AKQYVAAIEQAYGS
-573 AGDSEGGLVRALAS
+573 AETSGGGLVQALAR
-587 LEGPA
+587 LEGTA
-592 PSDSECRSLARAIVQ
+592 PSDSECLSLARAIVQ
-607 TRSCTRAH
+607 TRSCARAH
-615 RQLLVDVSA
+615 RQLLVDISA
-624 TARQDLQTG
+624 TARHDLQTG

-675 TARAMGLSPELLPD
+675 TARAMGLPPELLPD

-695 AGDVVL
+695 AGDMVL
-701 VADFTSAYVV
+701 VADFTSAYAVK
-711 EAEKAGVFSALKR
+711 AEQAGVFSALKQ
-724 DGIGLY
+724 DGIGVY

-751 FLDWIRS
+751 FLDWIKT
-758 VVRVADGV
+758 VARVADGAI
-766 VCISRSVADDL
+766 CISRAVADDL
-777 TAWVLSEDLNRTRP
+777 TAWVSGENLNRARP
-791 IRIDW
+791 LRIDW

-805 SVPSKGLPKN
+805 SVPSKGLPEN
-815 AGSVL
+815 AESVL
-820 ARIKARPSFLMVGT
+820 GRIKARPSFLMVGT

-855 QDINLVVVGR
+855 QDVNLVVVGR
-865 EGWRGVPDEARRSI
+865 EGWRGVPDNARRSI
-879 PQTMAC
+879 PQTMTC

-903 DEYLEQAY
+903 DEYLEHAY

-932 AAQKRMPI
+932 AAQRKMPI

-951 AGGHAHFFDGLAPED
+951 AGGHAYFFEGLAPED
-966 MADAVVAWLRL
+966 LADAVMDWLRL

-986 AEMPW
+986 AQMPW

-996 STELLLTR
+996 STDLLLTR
-1004 IELN
+1004 LELN

>member
-1 MRIAIDLSRAGLAGI
+1 MRIAIDLSRAGLAGV
-16 QTAGM
+16 QPSGL

-26 LAKAMVG
+26 LAQAMVG
-33 AGTEHTFFVVLSD
+33 AGTQHRFFLILSD
-46 EDPASVPALRSM
+46 EDPASVTALRSM

-72 WPARTASSGR
+72 WPARTAGDGR
-82 GDQRHD
+82 GDQQHD
-88 HWASSAAALFKRGLL
+88 VWASSAAALFKQGLL

-111 LIPVAGTVAVTADA
+111 LMPVAGPLAVTADA
-125 PADDQPNVGA
+125 PADDQPKVGA
-135 PTTWTVPLAADD
+135 PTTWTVALAADD
-147 DIEALAMQQLR
+147 DIEALATQQLR
-158 RCEAWSAAGPL
+158 RCEAWWAANSL
-169 PPKRQLGSR
+169 PPTRQLGSR
-178 MKLAFVSPLPPER
+178 MKLAFVSPLPPQR
-191 TGIADYSAQVLPALA
+191 SGIADYSAQLLPALA

-215 DQAQLVAPWVSAH
+215 DQAQLAAPWVSAH

-234 QWLLDHAQRYDRVM
+234 QWLLDHAQGYDRVM

-274 DFFLGDIYNYL
+274 DFFLGDIHNYL
-285 AVHGVVPDG
+285 AVHGVVPHG
-294 LFHALYESHGY
+294 LFRALYESHGY
-305 GALRTWATEKNVVPL
+305 AALGVWAAEKDGAAVIT
-320 VAQYP
+320 QYP
-325 ANLGVVQKALGVI
+325 ANLGVVQQSLGVI
-338 VHSEHARQLAE
+338 VHSEHARQLAQ
-349 TWYSRALARRW
+349 TWYGRELARRW
-360 QVVALPRAV
+360 QVVALPRAL
-369 PQNGNRQQARQQ
+369 PQQGNRQQARQQ

-410 LLSPLSQDER
+410 LLSPLAQDPR

-429 DAGDYGAA
+429 HAGDYGAA
-437 IEAKILSSGLG
+437 IEAKISSSGLG
-448 ARISI
+448 DRISI
-453 TGWADADVF
+453 TGWADAEVF

-503 AFAELPAEA
+503 AFAELPADS
-512 VWMLPEV
+512 VWLLPEV
-519 FDNQALADAMMALW
+519 FDDQALADAMTTLW
-533 LTPEQRRALGE
+533 LAPEQRRALGE
-544 RAREVVGSAHSPETC
+544 RAREVLGSAHSPETC
-559 AKQYVAAIEQAYES
+559 AKQYVAAIEQAYTS
-573 AGDSEGGLVRALAS
+573 AGASGGRLVQALAR

-592 PSDSECRSLARAIVQ
+592 PSDSECLSLARAIVQ
-607 TRSCTRAH
+607 TRSCARAH
-615 RQLLVDVSA
+615 RQLLVDISA
-624 TARQDLQTG
+624 TARHDLQTG

-695 AGDVVL
+695 AGDMVL
-701 VADFTSAYVV
+701 VADFTSAYAVK
-711 EAEKAGVFSALKR
+711 AEQAGVFSALKQ
-724 DGIGLY
+724 DGIGVY

-751 FLDWIRS
+751 FLDWIKT
-758 VVRVADGV
+758 VARVADGAI
-766 VCISRSVADDL
+766 CISRAVAADL
-777 TAWVLSEDLNRTRP
+777 TAWVSSADVNRARP
-791 IRIDW
+791 LRIDW

-805 SVPSKGLPKN
+805 SVPSKGLPEN
-815 AGSVL
+815 AESVL
-820 ARIKARPSFLMVGT
+820 GRIKARPSFLMVGT

-855 QDINLVVVGR
+855 QDVNLVVVGR
-865 EGWRGVPDEARRSI
+865 EGWRGVPDNARRSI
-879 PQTMAC
+879 PQTMTC

-903 DEYLEQAY
+903 DEYLEHAY

-932 AAQKRMPI
+932 AAQRKMPI

-951 AGGHAHFFDGLAPED
+951 AGGHAYFFEGLAPED
-966 MADAVVAWLRL
+966 LADAVMDWLRL

-986 AEMPW
+986 AQMPW

-996 STELLLTR
+996 STDLLLTR
-1004 IELN
+1004 LELN

>member
-1 MRIAIDLSRAGLAGI
+1 MRIAIDLSRAGLAGV
-16 QTAGM
+16 QTSGL

-26 LAKAMVG
+26 LAQAMVG
-33 AGTEHTFFVVLSD
+33 AGTQHRFFLILSD
-46 EDPASVPALRSM
+46 EDPASVTALRSM

-72 WPARTASSGR
+72 CPARMAGSGR
-82 GDQRHD
+82 GDQQHD
-88 HWASSAAALFKRGLL
+88 VWASSAAALFKQGLL

-111 LIPVAGTVAVTADA
+111 LMPVAGPLALTADA
-125 PADDQPNVGA
+125 PADGQPNAGT
-135 PTTWTVPLAADD
+135 PTTWTVALAADD
-147 DIEALAMQQLR
+147 DIEALATQQLR
-158 RCEAWSAAGPL
+158 RCEAWWAANSL
-169 PPKRQLGSR
+169 PPTRQLGSR
-178 MKLAFVSPLPPER
+178 MKLAFVSPLPPQR
-191 TGIADYSAQVLPALA
+191 SGIADYSAQLLPALA

-215 DQAQLVAPWVSAH
+215 DQAQLAAPWVSAH

-234 QWLLDHAQRYDRVM
+234 QWLLDHAQGYDRVM

-274 DFFLGDIYNYL
+274 DFFLGDIHNYL
-285 AVHGVVPDG
+285 AVHGVVPHG
-294 LFHALYESHGY
+294 LFRALYESHGY
-305 GALRTWATEKNVVPL
+305 AALGVRAAEKDGAAVIT
-320 VAQYP
+320 QYP
-325 ANLGVVQKALGVI
+325 ANLGVVQQSLGVI
-338 VHSEHARQLAE
+338 VHSEHARQLAQ
-349 TWYSRALARRW
+349 TWYGRELARRW

-369 PQNGNRQQARQQ
+369 PQKGNKQQVRQQ

-410 LLSPLSQDER
+410 LLSPLAQDPR

-429 DAGDYGAA
+429 HAGDYGAA
-437 IEAKILSSGLG
+437 IEAKISSSGLG
-448 ARISI
+448 DRISI
-453 TGWADADVF
+453 TGWADAEVF

-503 AFAELPAEA
+503 AFAELPADS
-512 VWMLPEV
+512 VWLLPEV
-519 FDNQALADAMMALW
+519 FDDQALADAMTTLW
-533 LTPEQRRALGE
+533 LAPEQRRALGE
-544 RAREVVGSAHSPETC
+544 RAREVLGSAHSPETC
-559 AKQYVAAIEQAYES
+559 AKQYVAAIEQAYTS
-573 AGDSEGGLVRALAS
+573 AGASGGRLVQALAR

-592 PSDSECRSLARAIVQ
+592 PSDLECLSLARAIVQ
-607 TRSCTRAH
+607 TRSCARAH
-615 RQLLVDVSA
+615 RQLLVDISA
-624 TARQDLQTG
+624 TARHDLQTG

-695 AGDVVL
+695 AGDMVL
-701 VADFTSAYVV
+701 VADFTSAYAVK
-711 EAEKAGVFSALKR
+711 AEQAGVFSALKQ
-724 DGIGLY
+724 DGIGVY

-751 FLDWIRS
+751 FLDWIKT
-758 VVRVADGV
+758 VARVADGAI
-766 VCISRSVADDL
+766 CISRAVADDL
-777 TAWVLSEDLNRTRP
+777 TAWVSSEDLNRERP

-805 SVPSKGLPKN
+805 SVPSKGLPEN
-815 AGSVL
+815 AESVL
-820 ARIKARPSFLMVGT
+820 AQIKARPSFLMVGT
-834 IEPRKGHLQTIE
+834 IEPRKGHLQAIE

-855 QDINLVVVGR
+855 QDVNLVVVGR
-865 EGWRGVPDEARRSI
+865 EGWRGVPDNARRSI
-879 PQTMAC
+879 PQTMTC

-903 DEYLEQAY
+903 DEYLEHAY

-932 AAQKRMPI
+932 AAQRKMPI

-951 AGGHAHFFDGLAPED
+951 AGGHAYFFEGLAPED
-966 MADAVVAWLRL
+966 LADAVMDWLRL

-986 AEMPW
+986 AQMPW

-996 STELLLTR
+996 STDLLLTR
-1004 IELN
+1004 LELN

>member
-16 QTAGM
+16 QPTGL

-26 LAKAMVG
+26 LAQAMVG
-33 AGTEHTFFVVLSD
+33 AGTEHRFFLILSD
-46 EDPASVPALRSM
+46 EDPASVTALRSM

-72 WPARTASSGR
+72 CPARMAGSGR
-82 GDQRHD
+82 GDQQHD
-88 HWASSAAALFKRGLL
+88 VWASSAAALFKQGLL

-111 LIPVAGTVAVTADA
+111 LMPVAGPLAVTADA
-125 PADDQPNVGA
+125 PADDQPKVGA
-135 PTTWTVPLAADD
+135 PTTWTVALAADD
-147 DIEALAMQQLR
+147 DIEALATQQLR
-158 RCEAWSAAGPL
+158 RCEAWWAANSL
-169 PPKRQLGSR
+169 PPTRQLGSR
-178 MKLAFVSPLPPER
+178 MKLAFVSPLPPQR
-191 TGIADYSAQVLPALA
+191 SGIADYSAQLLPALA
-206 QFYDVDVII
+206 QFYDIDVII
-215 DQAQLVAPWVSAH
+215 DQAQLAAPWVSAH
-228 CGVRDV
+228 CGVRNV
-234 QWLLDHAQRYDRVM
+234 QWLLDHAQGYDRVM

-274 DFFLGDIYNYL
+274 DFFLGDIHNYL
-285 AVHGVVPDG
+285 AVHGVVPHG

-305 GALRTWATEKNVVPL
+305 AALGVWAAEKGGAAVIT
-320 VAQYP
+320 QYP
-325 ANLGVVQKALGVI
+325 ANLGVVQQSLGVI
-338 VHSEHARQLAE
+338 VHSEHARQLAQ
-349 TWYSRALARRW
+349 TWYGRELARRW

-369 PQNGNRQQARQQ
+369 PQQGNKQQARQQ

-410 LLSPLSQDER
+410 LLSPLAQDPR

-429 DAGDYGAA
+429 HAGDYGAA
-437 IEAKILSSGLG
+437 IEAKISSSGLG
-448 ARISI
+448 DRISI
-453 TGWADADVF
+453 TGWADAEVF

-503 AFAELPAEA
+503 AFAELPADS
-512 VWMLPEV
+512 VWLLPEV
-519 FDNQALADAMMALW
+519 FDDQALADAMTTLW
-533 LTPEQRRALGE
+533 LAPEQRRTLGE
-544 RAREVVGSAHSPETC
+544 RAREVLGSAHSPETC
-559 AKQYVAAIEQAYES
+559 AKQYVAAIEQAYGS
-573 AGDSEGGLVRALAS
+573 AETSGGGLVQALAR

-592 PSDSECRSLARAIVQ
+592 PSDSECLSLALAIVQ
-607 TRSCTRAH
+607 TRSCARAH
-615 RQLLVDVSA
+615 RQLLVDISA
-624 TARQDLQTG
+624 TVRQDLQTG
-633 IQRVVRALVKELI
+633 IQRVVRALVKQLI
-646 NQPPE
+646 NKPPE

-695 AGDVVL
+695 AGDMVL
-701 VADFTSAYVV
+701 VADFTSAYAVK
-711 EAEKAGVFSALKR
+711 AEQAGVFSALKQ
-724 DGIGLY
+724 DGIGVY

-751 FLDWIRS
+751 FLDWIKT
-758 VVRVADGV
+758 VARVADGAI
-766 VCISRSVADDL
+766 CISRAVADDL
-777 TAWVLSEDLNRTRP
+777 SVWVSSEDLNRARP

-805 SVPSKGLPKN
+805 SVPSKGLPEN
-815 AGSVL
+815 AESVL
-820 ARIKARPSFLMVGT
+820 AQIKARPSFLMVGT

-855 QDINLVVVGR
+855 QDVNLVVVGR
-865 EGWRGVPDEARRSI
+865 EGWRGVPDNARRSI
-879 PQTMAC
+879 PQTMTC

-903 DEYLEQAY
+903 DEYLEHAY

-932 AAQKRMPI
+932 AAQRKMPI

-951 AGGHAHFFDGLAPED
+951 AGGHALFFEGLAPED
-966 MADAVVAWLRL
+966 LADAVMDWLRL
-977 SESGQAPTS
+977 SKSGQAPTS
-986 AEMPW
+986 AQMPW

-996 STELLLTR
+996 STDLLLTR
-1004 IELN
+1004 LELN